1 MFGTRCQNLAWM
13 SGPGFDEAHDDRG
26 EVFLRRPMQSRASL
40 GGDTDVAVMIA
51 RYTGATLGLFAFAV
65 VITAG
70 LLAHN
75 PFTLVLSRAVF
86 ALFAFLLLGLLLGG
100 AAQLVVGEYEK
111 TRESEIHRRY
121 EEKSSASTDS
131 EAERTPGDSDA
142 ASVPT

>member
-1 MFGTRCQNLAWM
+1 M
-13 SGPGFDEAHDDRG
+13 
-26 EVFLRRPMQSRASL
+26 
-40 GGDTDVAVMIA
+40 MIA
-51 RYTGATLGLFAFAV
+51 RYTGAMLGLFAFAV

-75 PFTLVLSRAVF
+75 SFSLTLSRAVF
-86 ALFAFLLLGLLLGG
+86 ALFAFLVLGLVLGT

-111 TRESEIHRRY
+111 NRESEIDRQY

-131 EAERTPGDSDA
+131 EAERTPGGDDA

>member
-1 MFGTRCQNLAWM
+1 MTIW
-13 SGPGFDEAHDDRG
+13 G
-26 EVFLRRPMQSRASL
+26 EKFLRRPMQSGASL
-40 GGDTDVAVMIA
+40 AGDTDVAVMIA
-51 RYTGATLGLFAFAV
+51 RYTGAMLGLFAFAV

-75 PFTLVLSRAVF
+75 SFSLTLSRAVF
-86 ALFAFLLLGLLLGG
+86 ALFAFLVLGLVLGT

-111 TRESEIHRRY
+111 NRESEIDRQY

-131 EAERTPGDSDA
+131 EAERTPGGDDA